1 MKPEKKTK
9 NVKVTKKKGNNTL
22 IIAVAALLIIAA
34 GAYLFMSGKTG
45 SDKTPGP
52 KINLPSYA
60 YTNPITLKA
69 YKYAIERPDML
80 EQIPCYC
87 GCGAHG
93 SEASDYKGHRFL
105 RDCFINDRGE
115 FDEHASFCDT
125 CVGEAIKTQD
135 YLASGK
141 TLKEARALIDK
152 EYGAKFPGQN
162 TNTPPVSEVYKAIL
176 PSKLAGAVPTSVPVV
191 PAVQPQLDL
200 STLSLPDNF
209 RSLSDGM
216 KLIPAGVSWVYFAN
230 LEKGVGFEESFM
242 ADNNFYKTPIIGM
255 LNSEYPDG
263 SFVELHDIGKTSAI
277 IQPNSQPT
285 VDNILYTRPFIFDSA
300 EKTNAVLA
308 LMKDPITNGSA
319 YNSYKTVLD
328 KVDDENAGF
337 AKINTQAPIFADLSY
352 IGLAKSG
359 TDVKGE
365 IAFRIKANEN
375 APLAKYNELKNS
387 SAARGFKSYGVLKE
401 NNTIVIK
408 MTSDLNTILTEA
420 SQNYGIDIRS

>member
-1 MKPEKKTK
+1 MKPENKTK
-9 NVKVTKKKGNNTL
+9 SVKVSKKKGNNTL
-22 IIAVAALLIIAA
+22 IIGVIAIIIIAA
-34 GAYLFMSGKTG
+34 AAYAFMSGKPG
-45 SDKTPGP
+45 NDKTPGSQ
-52 KINLPSYA
+52 ITLPSYA

-69 YKYAIERPDML
+69 YKYATERPDVL

-87 GCGAHG
+87 GCGGH
-93 SEASDYKGHRFL
+93 SGHRFL
-105 RDCFINDRGE
+105 RDCFIKDDMTYE
-115 FDEHASFCDT
+115 EHASFCDT
-125 CVGEAIKTQD
+125 CVGEAIKTQE

-141 TLKEARALIDK
+141 TLKEARALIDQ

-162 TNTPPVSEVYKAIL
+162 TNTPPVSDVYKAIL
-176 PSKLAGAVPTSVPVV
+176 PPKLALAVPTSVASV
-191 PAVQPQLDL
+191 PAVQPQVDL

-216 KLIPAGVSWVYFAN
+216 KLIPAGISWVYFTN
-230 LEKGVGFEESFM
+230 LKQGVGFEESFM
-242 ADNNFYKTPIIGM
+242 PDSNFYGTPIIGM
-255 LNSEYPDG
+255 LNSEYPGG
-263 SFVELHDIGKTSAI
+263 SFVELHDIGKTSTI
-277 IQPNSQPT
+277 IQPNSQQT

-300 EKTNAVLA
+300 ERTNAVLA
-308 LMKDPITNGSA
+308 LMKDPAANGSA

-337 AKINTQAPIFADLSY
+337 AKINTVAPSFADMSY
-352 IGLAKSG
+352 IGLVKSG

-365 IAFRIKANEN
+365 IAFRIKANES
-375 APLAKYNELKNS
+375 APLSKYNDLKNN
-387 SAARGFKSYGVLKE
+387 SAARGFKSYELLKE